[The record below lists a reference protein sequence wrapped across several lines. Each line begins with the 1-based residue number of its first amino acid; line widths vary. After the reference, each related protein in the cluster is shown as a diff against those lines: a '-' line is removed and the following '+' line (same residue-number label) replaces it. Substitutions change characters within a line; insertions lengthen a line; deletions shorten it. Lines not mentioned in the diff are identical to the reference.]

1 MSDPGSAGDQ
11 FERLVRVET
20 KLDQLLARII
30 PVQDDHETRLRKLER
45 MIWIATGAALA
56 GGGAAGA
63 IASQLTGGG

>member
-20 KLDQLLARII
+20 KLDQLLDRII
-30 PVQDDHETRLRKLER
+30 PAQEDHETRIRKLER
-45 MIWIATGAALA
+45 MIWVATGAALA

-63 IASQLTGGG
+63 LASQIMGA